1 VGHFPISGGHHEG
14 VMLRAPTW
22 RAAALAKPQ
31 MYQNPRDAPDTHPL
45 KTEKHIKLKRG
56 QLNNYKRYQKKMN
69 YKVTAN
75 NFINI
80 LNVELFL

>member
-31 MYQNPRDAPDTHPL
+31 MYQNPRDAPGVDGGESGDINHSFKEYTFKDRLLLRH
-45 KTEKHIKLKRG
+45 TCRQIFGTVTVIKG
-56 QLNNYKRYQKKMN
+56 SD
-69 YKVTAN
+69 
-75 NFINI
+75 FG
-80 LNVELFL
+80 